1 MQTAVRIALI
11 PTTSLIPNK
20 AYAACGAFC
29 AAGCICAGAI
39 NKKFLKINKRS

>member
-20 AYAACGAFC
+20 AEAACGAFC
-29 AAGCICAGAI
+29 AAGCICAGVLT
-39 NKKFLKINKRS
+39 KSF

>member
-20 AYAACGAFC
+20 AEAACGAFC